1 MWKTIFRR
9 LLVMIPQLII
19 LSVIVFMIAKLMPG
33 DPFTGLITPDTDP
46 ARIEE
51 LRVQSGFYDPIW
63 TQYFRWVGNALQ
75 GDLGQS
81 YTYKYAV
88 TSLIGERIGNTFWLS
103 LLTLIMT
110 YLLAIPLGMIAGRYH
125 NSLADRIINVYNFI
139 TYTFTTFIFA
149 ILLLWMFG
157 YTLNVFPTRGS
168 VSSGLDT
175 GTITY
180 FVDRLYHMLLPAIT
194 SSILATTGIIQYLRA
209 GVIDAKSQDYVRT
222 ARAKG
227 VPEKVVFNKHIF
239 RNSILP
245 IAANLGYEFTGLL
258 GGSIFIEQIFSYPG
272 MGQLFVTSITSRDYS
287 VILALMLLYGFTT
300 LLGTLLS
307 DIIMSIVDPR
317 IRIQ

>member
-19 LSVIVFMIAKLMPG
+19 LSVIVFIIAKLMPG

-149 ILLLWMFG
+149 ILLLWLFG